1 MSWELDKD
9 TNTLVLEFFLTE
21 LQLHRPTVCEHPLA
35 AGSDDNQLTLRIHKF
50 DLVEIINAIHK
61 LKNLNLHC
69 LKSVRIRSYS
79 GPYFPAF
86 GLNTERYGV
95 YIISCLRPATLL
107 KKRLW
112 HMCIPVNF
120 AKFLRKPFLQNTS
133 GRLLLNYI

>member
-1 MSWELDKD
+1 MSWELDRD
-9 TNTLVLEFFLTE
+9 TNTLVLEFFLMD
-21 LQLHRPTVCEHPLA
+21 LQLHRPTVCEHLLA
-35 AGSDDNQLTLRIHKF
+35 AGSDDNQLTVRIHI
-50 DLVEIINAIHK
+50 DLVKIINAIHK

-69 LKSVRIRSYS
+69 LKSVRIRSYF

-95 YIISCLRPATLL
+95 YIISCLRLATLL

>member
-1 MSWELDKD
+1 MSWELDRD
-9 TNTLVLEFFLTE
+9 TNTLVLEFFLME
-21 LQLHRPTVCEHPLA
+21 LQLHRPTVCEHLLA
-35 AGSDDNQLTLRIHKF
+35 AGSDDKQLTVRIHI

-86 GLNTERYGV
+86 GLNTESYGV
-95 YIISCLRPATLL
+95 YIISCFRPATLL